1 MDGAIGAWIGAIGGV
16 IGGIGAVGAWI
27 VAIRANG
34 RAAEAN
40 RTSREALDLQSRIDQ
55 REREYRNVEWTATHD
70 RSGGFTLTNS
80 GLTDATQVT
89 LVMRN
94 FAGSERHDLGDI
106 PAQSSVSVQSAA
118 AAAWMREAES
128 SMPLSPPY
136 FVHWSSPLGVADQ
149 REMPKQALFMAPDD
163 TD

>member
-1 MDGAIGAWIGAIGGV
+1 MNVEIVAWLGAAGGV
-16 IGGIGAVGAWI
+16 LGAVGAVGAWI

-55 REREYRNVEWTATHD
+55 REREYRHVEWTAEYN
-70 RSGGFTLTNS
+70 GGAGFTLTNS

-89 LVMRN
+89 LVLRHLEEPD
-94 FAGSERHDLGDI
+94 ERHDLGDI
-106 PAQSSVSVQSAA
+106 PAQGSVSVDSVA
-118 AAAWMREAES
+118 AAAWMSGAAS
-128 SMPLSPPY
+128 TLPTSPPY

-149 REMPKQALFMAPDD
+149 REMPKQALFS
-163 TD
+163 